1 MSAVWKTGMCGVTF
15 SPNVNVALWWA
26 ERERQRSETESQ
38 CVRKSQRK
46 RCLRVSRRTREKVR
60 KKMTERE
67 RVKERERRRER
78 EAACVRALSWL
89 TAGCY
94 SSWHAA
100 PSSPHTS
107 GVRLAGKRSGRAGGG
122 GLGEKEVVVVV
133 WRVLQQRQ
141 NIPLSKRRICAF
153 NPTPHPHPGPPNPVS
168 SCSLTSALSLSASV
182 AACLQ
187 YICMI

>member
-1 MSAVWKTGMCGVTF
+1 MCGVTF

-107 GVRLAGKRSGRAGGG
+107 GVRLAGKRSGRGGEVWERRRWGWWWCG
-122 GLGEKEVVVVV
+122 GFCNSVKTF
-133 WRVLQQRQ
+133 
-141 NIPLSKRRICAF
+141 LSQ
-153 NPTPHPHPGPPNPVS
+153 S
-168 SCSLTSALSLSASV
+168 DESALSTLPPPPPPRPS
-182 AACLQ
+182 
-187 YICMI
+187 

>member
-1 MSAVWKTGMCGVTF
+1 MCGVTF

-67 RVKERERRRER
+67 RVKERER

-107 GVRLAGKRSGRAGGG
+107 GVRLAGKRRGRRGGG
-122 GLGEKEVVVVV
+122 GLGEKGGVV

-153 NPTPHPHPGPPNPVS
+153 NPTPTPTPAL
-168 SCSLTSALSLSASV
+168 LTLSPRAHSPALSPSLPLLLL
-182 AACLQ
+182 ACSTFAWFKG
-187 YICMI
+187 